1 MRAIIDTCVVIDA
14 LQNREPFCADAQ
26 RVFLAVANRRVGG
39 SITAKAV
46 TDIYY
51 LMHRYTHDDAQSRR
65 ALSAIFTLFDVLD
78 TAGLD
83 CRRAISSEIS
93 DYEDAVMVES
103 AIRAEVDCI
112 VTRNKRDY
120 EKSLVP
126 VYSPAEFLDLIQP
139 EDE

>member
-65 ALSAIFTLFDVLD
+65 ALSAIFVLFDVLD

-120 EKSLVP
+120 EKSSVP

>member
-26 RVFLAVANRRVGG
+26 RVFLAVANRRVEG

-65 ALSAIFTLFDVLD
+65 ALSAIFALFDVLD

-83 CRRAISSEIS
+83 CRRAISSGIS

-120 EKSLVP
+120 EKSSVP

>member
-65 ALSAIFTLFDVLD
+65 ALSAIFALFDVLD

-120 EKSLVP
+120 EKSPVP
-126 VYSPAEFLDLIQP
+126 VYCPAELLDLIQP

>member
-14 LQNREPFCADAQ
+14 LQDREPFCADAQ
-26 RVFLAVANRRVGG
+26 RVFLAVANRRVEG

-65 ALSAIFTLFDVLD
+65 ALSAIFALFDVLD

-120 EKSLVP
+120 EKSSVP
-126 VYSPAEFLDLIQP
+126 VYSPAELLDLIQP

>member
-26 RVFLAVANRRVGG
+26 RVFLAVANRRVSG

-65 ALSAIFTLFDVLD
+65 ALSAIFALFDVMD

-103 AIRAEVDCI
+103 AIRAEADCI

>member
-65 ALSAIFTLFDVLD
+65 ALSAIFVLFDVLD

>member
-14 LQNREPFCADAQ
+14 LQNREPFCADAR
-26 RVFLAVANRRVGG
+26 RVFLAAANRRVEG

-51 LMHRYTHDDAQSRR
+51 LMHRCTHDDAQSRR
-65 ALSAIFTLFDVLD
+65 ALSAIFALFDVLD
-78 TAGLD
+78 TAGMD

-103 AIRAEVDCI
+103 AIRAEADCI

>member
-26 RVFLAVANRRVGG
+26 RVFLAIANRRVGG

-65 ALSAIFTLFDVLD
+65 ALSAIFALFDVLD

>member
-1 MRAIIDTCVVIDA
+1 MRAIIDTCVVMDA

-39 SITAKAV
+39 AITAKAV

-65 ALSAIFTLFDVLD
+65 ALSAIFALFDVLD

-120 EKSLVP
+120 EISLVP
-126 VYSPAEFLDLIQP
+126 VYSPAELLDLIQP

>member
-1 MRAIIDTCVVIDA
+1 MRAIIDTCIVIDA

-26 RVFLAVANRRVGG
+26 RVFLAVANRRAGG

-51 LMHRYTHDDAQSRR
+51 LMHRYTHGDAQSRR
-65 ALSAIFTLFDVLD
+65 ALSAIFALFDILD

-83 CRRAISSEIS
+83 CRRATSSEIS

-120 EKSLVP
+120 EKSSVP

>member
-120 EKSLVP
+120 EKSVVP

>member
-65 ALSAIFTLFDVLD
+65 ALSAIFALFDVLD

-120 EKSLVP
+120 EKSSVP

>member
-65 ALSAIFTLFDVLD
+65 ALSAIFALFDVLD